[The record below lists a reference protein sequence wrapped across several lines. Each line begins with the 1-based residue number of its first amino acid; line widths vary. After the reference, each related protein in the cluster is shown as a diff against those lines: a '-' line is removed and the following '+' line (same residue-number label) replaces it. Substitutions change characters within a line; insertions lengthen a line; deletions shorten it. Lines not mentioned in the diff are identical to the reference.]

1 MSKILIEIPEEVYS
15 AIRLPPDEVEA
26 ELRKELGI
34 ALYQRG
40 VLSAGKACALA
51 GLDRWS
57 FEQILGRRRINR
69 HYSQEDLLED
79 IAYADSGQ

>member
-26 ELRKELGI
+26 ELRKELAI

-79 IAYADSGQ
+79 ITYADSGQ

>member
-1 MSKILIEIPEEVYS
+1 MSKTLIEIPDEVRS

-26 ELRKELGI
+26 ELRKELAI

-51 GLDRWS
+51 GLDRWP
-57 FEQILGRRRINR
+57 FEEILGKRRINR
-69 HYSQEDLLED
+69 QYSQEDLVED
-79 IAYADSGQ
+79 IAHADSGQ